1 MLAALARAGRRRGFS
16 TVADSSAEGDR
27 LLPYA
32 LGLLSALPFLA
43 LTPQG
48 VAACAAAAEQHLG
61 QQLPL
66 SQPAAARLQVLYGAS
81 VLAFLGGPHWGVA
94 LATSAT
100 GAAAAAPMA
109 NVARY
114 AWGVTPS
121 MLAVPL
127 PLLPLPAAQGAL
139 LLGLGTALAADA
151 AFASRRLL
159 PRWYFYHLRVP
170 LTAVAASS
178 VLLSALAGQAGLA
191 EGAQAARPSPP
202 ARQR

>member
-1 MLAALARAGRRRGFS
+1 MLRSLAGAGRRRGFS
-16 TVADSSAEGDR
+16 TVADASVEGDR

-32 LGLLSALPFLA
+32 LGFFSALPFLA

-48 VAACAAAAEQHLG
+48 VTACTALAEQQLG
-61 QQLPL
+61 QALPL

-121 MLAVPL
+121 LLAVPV
-127 PLLPLPAAQGAL
+127 PLLPLPEAQGAL
-139 LLGLGTALAADA
+139 LLGLGAGLGADA
-151 AFASRRLL
+151 AFTSRRLL

-170 LTAVAASS
+170 LTAVAVSS
-178 VLLSALAGQAGLA
+178 LLASALAGQAAVA
-191 EGAQAARPSPP
+191 EQAKR
-202 ARQR
+202 